1 MKEIKSKLLI
11 IVNIEFLCIDL
22 RKNIERS
29 LGLYGCDSRNVIE
42 CLVDKISL
50 LINSSAWL
58 NVLIY
63 TLVTAKSGLHDGL
76 CRNVGAKTH
85 GGKHINAF
93 NIALCLILRTA

>member
-1 MKEIKSKLLI
+1 M
-11 IVNIEFLCIDL
+11 NIEFFCIDL
-22 RKNIERS
+22 RKNIECS

-63 TLVTAKSGLHDGL
+63 TLVSTKCSLYNGLG
-76 CRNVGAKTH
+76 RNIGAKTH
-85 GGKHINAF
+85 GGKHVNTF
-93 NIALCLILRTA
+93 NIPLRLILGTT